1 MERAVAV
8 AVALAREHGLD
19 PERPVV
25 ISDRQV
31 VLVHLAPAPVL
42 ARVGV
47 EDVFG
52 PRLDWQRGAV
62 SFVRYLADRGAPV
75 VPPSELLPPGPFEV
89 EGMVV
94 SFWRFAE
101 DRQELP
107 LDPRAAGEGLRRIHE
122 LGLAYD
128 GELAAFWP
136 PSEAEALL
144 ERAALTDDER
154 ELLRR
159 TIDRIALP
167 ERPQQP
173 LHGDAHIW
181 NCVRTPDGPLW
192 IDFDEAC
199 RGPLEWDAATMIESS
214 LVSFGLF
221 EQVDQAYEAAFGDR
235 FTRDELA
242 PFVELRVVLIAEW
255 LGCHLP
261 RYPAAREEL
270 DRILAWLRALE

>member
-1 MERAVAV
+1 VERAVAV
-8 AVALAREHGLD
+8 AVALAREHGLE

-31 VLVHLAPAPVL
+31 VLVHLAPAPLL

-62 SFVRYLADRGAPV
+62 AFVRYLADAGAPV
-75 VPPSELLPPGPFEV
+75 VPPSELVPAGPFEAD
-89 EGMVV
+89 GMVV
-94 SFWRFAE
+94 SFWTFVE
-101 DRQELP
+101 DRRELP
-107 LDPRAAGEGLRRIHE
+107 LDPHAAGEGLRQIHE

-136 PSEAEALL
+136 PAEAEALL
-144 ERAALTDDER
+144 ERAAFSPDER
-154 ELLRR
+154 ELVRR
-159 TIDRIALP
+159 SIDRIALP
-167 ERPQQP
+167 ERPRQP

-181 NCVRTPDGPLW
+181 NCVRTPEGPLW

-214 LVSFGLF
+214 LVFGPF
-221 EQVDQAYEAAFGDR
+221 EQVEHAYGAAFGER

-261 RYPAAREEL
+261 RYPEAREEL
-270 DRILAWLRALE
+270 DRVLAWLRGLE

>member
-1 MERAVAV
+1 VERAIAV
-8 AVALAREHGLD
+8 AVALAREHGLEPD
-19 PERPVV
+19 RPVV

-47 EDVFG
+47 E
-52 PRLDWQRGAV
+52 
-62 SFVRYLADRGAPV
+62 PV
-75 VPPSELLPPGPFEV
+75 VPPSELPPPGPFKV
-89 EGMVV
+89 DGMVV
-94 SFWRFAE
+94 SFWTFVE

-107 LDPRAAGEGLRRIHE
+107 LDPRATGEGLRRIHE
-122 LGLAYD
+122 LGLTYD

-144 ERAALTDDER
+144 ERAALSREER

-159 TIDRIALP
+159 SIDRIALP
-167 ERPQQP
+167 ERPEQP

-214 LVSFGLF
+214 LVMGPY
-221 EQVDQAYEAAFGDR
+221 EQVEK
-235 FTRDELA
+235 
-242 PFVELRVVLIAEW
+242 
-255 LGCHLP
+255 
-261 RYPAAREEL
+261 
-270 DRILAWLRALE
+270 RIRPHSATASRATSWRRSSSCAWC

>member
-1 MERAVAV
+1 VERAIAV
-8 AVALAREHGLD
+8 AVALAREHGLEPD
-19 PERPVV
+19 RPVV

-47 EDVFG
+47 E
-52 PRLDWQRGAV
+52 
-62 SFVRYLADRGAPV
+62 PV
-75 VPPSELLPPGPFEV
+75 VPPSELLPPGPFKV
-89 EGMVV
+89 DGMVV
-94 SFWRFAE
+94 SFWTFVE

-107 LDPRAAGEGLRRIHE
+107 LDPRATGEGLRRIHE
-122 LGLAYD
+122 LGLTYD

-144 ERAALTDDER
+144 ERAALSREER

-159 TIDRIALP
+159 SIDRIALP
-167 ERPQQP
+167 ERPEQP

-214 LVSFGLF
+214 LVMGPY
-221 EQVDQAYEAAFGDR
+221 EQVEKAYKAAFGDR

-261 RYPAAREEL
+261 RYPEGREEL
-270 DRILAWLRALE
+270 DRILAWLRSLE

>member
-1 MERAVAV
+1 VERAIAV

-25 ISDRQV
+25 ISNRQV
-31 VLVHLAPAPVL
+31 VLVHLAPTPVL

-52 PRLDWQRGAV
+52 PRLEWQRGAV
-62 SFVRYLADRGAPV
+62 SFVRYLADAGAPV
-75 VPPSELLPPGPFEV
+75 VPPSDLVPAGPFEV

-94 SFWRFAE
+94 SFWTFVE
-101 DRQELP
+101 DRAELG
-107 LDPRAAGEGLRRIHE
+107 LDPRAVGDGLRQIHE
-122 LGLAYD
+122 LGLTYD
-128 GELAAFWP
+128 GELSAFWP
-136 PSEAEALL
+136 PAEAEALL
-144 ERAALTDDER
+144 ERAAFTDDER
-154 ELLRR
+154 ELLLR
-159 TIDRIALP
+159 TIDRVALP
-167 ERPQQP
+167 ERPKQP

-214 LVSFGLF
+214 LVMGPY
-221 EQVDQAYEAAFGDR
+221 EQVEQAYEAAFGHR

-242 PFVELRVVLIAEW
+242 PFVELRVVLIAGW

-261 RYPAAREEL
+261 RHPEAREEL
-270 DRILAWLRALE
+270 DRVLGWLRALE